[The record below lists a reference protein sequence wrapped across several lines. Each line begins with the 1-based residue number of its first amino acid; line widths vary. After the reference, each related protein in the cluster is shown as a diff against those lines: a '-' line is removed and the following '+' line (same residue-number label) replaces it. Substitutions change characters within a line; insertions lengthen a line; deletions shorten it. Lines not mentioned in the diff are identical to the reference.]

1 MVIDPATTKYL
12 IKAHIKADGII
23 EKSDVVGAIFGQTEG
38 LLGDELDL
46 RELQRSARVGRI
58 EVELE
63 SKNGKSEGEITL
75 PTSLDKVETV
85 ILAAAF
91 ESIDRVGPCK
101 ATIKTERVEDVR
113 VVRRKQVIDRAK
125 ELLNQVIEEG
135 KTEGESIA
143 DNVRQ
148 SVQVEEITH
157 FGPDHCPAG
166 PNIDKSDAIIIVE
179 GRRDVLNLLKYGIK
193 NVIAVGGTNIPKT
206 VIELTKERITTAFV
220 DGDRGGELIL
230 KELLQTADIDFVSRA
245 PQTREVEEIPQKLI
259 MKALKNKIPAEQYA
273 EMYDIKIE
281 KKDKSGPIG
290 RIQSF
295 SSKKEKKEEKTPKIE
310 SRGEEKRDEQ
320 EREEQERE
328 EEEDEVEI
336 REVKQ
341 EKEIKEDKKESEK
354 IVTDKQENYS
364 KILDD
369 ISGSLKA
376 VLFDASNKEIKK
388 IPVRELT
395 DSLKKSNNI
404 TTVVF
409 DGIITQRLLD
419 IANSKNVK
427 EIIGIKLGNVI
438 KIPSSVRVITKKDLD

>member
-63 SKNGKSEGEITL
+63 SKNGKSEGDITL

-101 ATIKTERVEDVR
+101 AVIIADQVEDVR
-113 VVRRKQVIDRAK
+113 VVRRKRVIERAK
-125 ELLNQVIEEG
+125 ELLNKIMEEG
-135 KTEGESIA
+135 KIEGESIA

-148 SVQVEEITH
+148 AVQVEEISN
-157 FGPDHCPAG
+157 FGQDHCPAG

-206 VIELTKERITTAFV
+206 VSELTKERISTAFV

-230 KELLQTADIDFVSRA
+230 KELLQTADIDFVARA
-245 PQTREVEEIPQKLI
+245 PATREVEEIPQKLI

-273 EMYDIKIE
+273 EMYDIKFERKEETQKQLGKSPKKE
-281 KKDKSGPIG
+281 KQGEKVEQKTKDAKGKAEE
-290 RIQSF
+290 
-295 SSKKEKKEEKTPKIE
+295 SKKEK
-310 SRGEEKRDEQ
+310 
-320 EREEQERE
+320 
-328 EEEDEVEI
+328 
-336 REVKQ
+336 
-341 EKEIKEDKKESEK
+341 EKERIIS
-354 IVTDKQENYS
+354 DKQISYG
-364 KILDD
+364 KILNE

-376 VLFDASNKEIKK
+376 VLFDIDDKEIKK

-395 DSLKKSNNI
+395 DSLKKSDNI
-404 TTVVF
+404 SAVVF

-419 IANSKNVK
+419 IANSKNIK
-427 EIIGIKLGNVI
+427 EIVGIKIGNVV
-438 KIPSSVRVITKKDLD
+438 KMPASVKVLTKKDLE

>member
-1 MVIDPATTKYL
+1 MVIDPSTTKYM

-38 LLGDELDL
+38 LLGEELDL

-63 SKNGKSEGEITL
+63 SKNGKSEGTITL

-101 ATIKTERVEDVR
+101 AKIDVEEVEDVR
-113 VVRRKQVIDRAK
+113 VSRRKQVIERAK
-125 ELLNQVIEEG
+125 ILLNHVMEKG
-135 KTEGESIA
+135 KIEGETIA

-148 SVQVEEITH
+148 AVQVEEITNY
-157 FGPDHCPAG
+157 GQDHCPAG
-166 PNIDKSDAIIIVE
+166 PNIEQSDAIIIVE

-193 NVIAVGGTNIPKT
+193 NVIAVGGTNVPKT
-206 VIELTKERITTAFV
+206 VAELTKEKITTVFV

-230 KELLQTADIDFVSRA
+230 KELLQVADIDFIARA

-259 MKALKNKIPAEQYA
+259 MKSLKNKIPREQFID
-273 EMYDIKIE
+273 MFNIKLDE
-281 KKDKSGPIG
+281 
-290 RIQSF
+290 
-295 SSKKEKKEEKTPKIE
+295 SKKESSSSKPSAQKNKKEFFAKKKPKKVDDGEVIADREKTY
-310 SRGEEKRDEQ
+310 
-320 EREEQERE
+320 
-328 EEEDEVEI
+328 
-336 REVKQ
+336 KQ
-341 EKEIKEDKKESEK
+341 
-354 IVTDKQENYS
+354 
-364 KILDD
+364 ILSG

-376 VLFDASNKEIKK
+376 VLLDDEIKEIEK

-395 DSLKKSNNI
+395 DEIKKGDKI
-404 TTVVF
+404 FAVVF

-419 IANSKNVK
+419 IANNKNVK
-427 EIIGIKLGNVI
+427 EIVGIKLGNVG
-438 KIPSSVRVITKKDLD
+438 KMPKSVKVLTKSDFS

>member
-12 IKAHIKADGII
+12 IKAHIKADGVV

-63 SKNGKSEGEITL
+63 SKNGKSEGNITL

-101 ATIKTERVEDVR
+101 ATITANQVEDVR
-113 VVRRKQVIDRAK
+113 VVRRKKIIDRAK
-125 ELLNQVIEEG
+125 ELLNKVLEEG
-135 KTEGESIA
+135 KIEGESIA
-143 DNVRQ
+143 DTVRQ
-148 SVQVEEITH
+148 AVQVEEITN

-166 PNIDKSDAIIIVE
+166 PNIEKSDAIVIVE

-206 VIELTKERITTAFV
+206 VMNLTKERISTAFV

-230 KELLQTADIDFVSRA
+230 KELLQTADIDFVARA

-281 KKDKSGPIG
+281 KKKDEEIEKEPE
-290 RIQSF
+290 RPA
-295 SSKKEKKEEKTPKIE
+295 KKEKPEEKQTAVKSNAEEIKKEKIINE
-310 SRGEEKRDEQ
+310 
-320 EREEQERE
+320 
-328 EEEDEVEI
+328 
-336 REVKQ
+336 KQ
-341 EKEIKEDKKESEK
+341 ES
-354 IVTDKQENYS
+354 YG
-364 KILDD
+364 KILNE

-376 VLFDASNKEIKK
+376 VLFDENDKELKK

-395 DSLKKSNNI
+395 DSLKKSDNI
-404 TTVVF
+404 STVVF

-419 IANSKNVK
+419 IANSKNIK
-427 EIIGIKLGNVI
+427 EIVGIKIGNVV
-438 KIPSSVRVITKKDLD
+438 KMPSSVRVLTKKDLE

>member
-1 MVIDPATTKYL
+1 MVIDPATTKYM

-63 SKNGKSEGEITL
+63 SKNGKSEGTITL

-101 ATIKTERVEDVR
+101 AMIKAEEVEDVR
-113 VVRRKQVIDRAK
+113 VARRKKVIDRAK
-125 ELLNQVIEEG
+125 ELLNKVIEEG
-135 KTEGESIA
+135 KVEGESIA

-148 SVQVEEITH
+148 AVQVEEITH
-157 FGPDHCPAG
+157 YGPEHCPAG
-166 PNIDKSDAIIIVE
+166 PNIEKSDAIILVE

-193 NVIAVGGTNIPKT
+193 NSIAVGGTNIPKS
-206 VIELTKERITTAFV
+206 VINLTKERVTTAFV

-230 KELLQTADIDFVSRA
+230 KELLQSADIDFVARA

-259 MKALKNKIPAEQYA
+259 MKSLKNKIPAEQYA
-273 EMYDIKIE
+273 EMFDIKLDKKE
-281 KKDKSGPIG
+281 NDKQDKFKKDNKQENKQEPK
-290 RIQSF
+290 QE
-295 SSKKEKKEEKTPKIE
+295 SKKE
-310 SRGEEKRDEQ
+310 S
-320 EREEQERE
+320 
-328 EEEDEVEI
+328 
-336 REVKQ
+336 
-341 EKEIKEDKKESEK
+341 KKESKSKEK
-354 IVTDKQENYS
+354 IMSDKQKKYG

-376 VLFDASNKEIKK
+376 VLFDNNDKEIKK

-395 DSLKKSNNI
+395 DALKKRNNI
-404 TTVVF
+404 SIVVF

-419 IANSKNVK
+419 IANNKNVK
-427 EIIGIKLGNVI
+427 EIVGIKMGNVV
-438 KIPSSVRVITKKDLD
+438 KKPSNVLVLTKKELES

>member
-58 EVELE
+58 EVELD
-63 SKNGKSEGEITL
+63 SKNGKSEGTIIL

-101 ATIKTERVEDVR
+101 ATIKADEVEDVR
-113 VVRRKQVIDRAK
+113 VLRRKQVIERAK
-125 ELLNQVIEEG
+125 ELLNKVMEEG
-135 KTEGESIA
+135 KIEGASIA

-148 SVQVEEITH
+148 AVQVEEITNY
-157 FGPDHCPAG
+157 GSDRCPAG
-166 PNIDKSDAIIIVE
+166 PNIENSDAIIIVE

-206 VIELTKERITTAFV
+206 VRDLTKERISTAFV

-230 KELLQTADIDFVSRA
+230 KELLQTADIDFVARA

-273 EMYDIKIE
+273 EMFDIKLDKKIKDE
-281 KKDKSGPIG
+281 RPKSKKPTQTSKKEKDKKE
-290 RIQSF
+290 
-295 SSKKEKKEEKTPKIE
+295 SKTSAEKTKTEEKKEEKET
-310 SRGEEKRDEQ
+310 EK
-320 EREEQERE
+320 
-328 EEEDEVEI
+328 EVE
-336 REVKQ
+336 
-341 EKEIKEDKKESEK
+341 K
-354 IVTDKQENYS
+354 IISDKQKHYTE
-364 KILDD
+364 ILED

-376 VLFDASNKEIKK
+376 VLFDKDDKEIKK

-395 DSLKKSNNI
+395 DSLKKSDNI
-404 TTVVF
+404 STVVF

-427 EIIGIKLGNVI
+427 EIVGIKLGNVV
-438 KIPSSVRVITKKDLD
+438 KMPTSVKVITKKDLE

>member
-1 MVIDPATTKYL
+1 MVIDPSTTKYM
-12 IKAHIKADGII
+12 IKAGIKADGIV

-58 EVELE
+58 EVELD
-63 SKNGKSEGEITL
+63 SKAGKSHGTITL

-101 ATIKTERVEDVR
+101 ATIEAIEVEDVR
-113 VVRRKQVIDRAK
+113 VARRKKVIERAK
-125 ELLNQVIEEG
+125 ELLNKVLEEG
-135 KTEGESIA
+135 KMGGESIA
-143 DNVRQ
+143 DTVRQ
-148 SVQVEEITH
+148 AVQVEEIIS
-157 FGPDHCPAG
+157 FGPDHCPSG
-166 PNIDKSDAIIIVE
+166 PNIDKSDAIVIVE

-206 VIELTKERITTAFV
+206 VIDLTKERISTAFV
-220 DGDRGGELIL
+220 DGDRGGTLIL
-230 KELLQTADIDFVSRA
+230 KELLQTADIDFVARA

-281 KKDKSGPIG
+281 KSED
-290 RIQSF
+290 R
-295 SSKKEKKEEKTPKIE
+295 EKKEALLEENFEEKEEEKTERTKTRSEEPK
-310 SRGEEKRDEQ
+310 
-320 EREEQERE
+320 
-328 EEEDEVEI
+328 
-336 REVKQ
+336 EVK
-341 EKEIKEDKKESEK
+341 EKSITDEK
-354 IVTDKQENYS
+354 QKNYAQM
-364 KILDD
+364 LNE

-376 VLFDASNKEIKK
+376 VLFDKKGKELKK

-395 DSLKKSNNI
+395 DELKKSDNI
-404 TTVVF
+404 SIVVF

-419 IANSKNVK
+419 IANNKNIK
-427 EIIGIKLGNVI
+427 EIVGIKLGNVV
-438 KIPSSVRVITKKDLD
+438 KIPNSVKVLTKKDI

>member
-1 MVIDPATTKYL
+1 MVIDPSTTKYM
-12 IKAHIKADGII
+12 IKANIKADGVI

-63 SKNGKSEGEITL
+63 SKSGKSNGKITL

-101 ATIKTERVEDVR
+101 ATIVANEVEDVR
-113 VVRRKQVIDRAK
+113 VVRRKKVIDRAK
-125 ELLNQVIEEG
+125 ELLNKVIESS
-135 KTEGESIA
+135 KIDGESIT

-148 SVQVEEITH
+148 AVQVEEIINY
-157 FGPDHCPAG
+157 GPDHCPAG
-166 PNIDKSDAIIIVE
+166 PNIDRSDAIVIVE

-206 VIELTKERITTAFV
+206 VMDLTKERITTAFV
-220 DGDRGGELIL
+220 DGDRGGVLIL
-230 KELLQTADIDFVSRA
+230 KELLQTADIDFVARA

-259 MKALKNKIPAEQYA
+259 MKSLKNKIPAEQYA
-273 EMYDIKIE
+273 EMYDIKLE
-281 KKDKSGPIG
+281 KNNKVEEP
-290 RIQSF
+290 
-295 SSKKEKKEEKTPKIE
+295 KKEKAEDKSDQKTKQRSDTFKEEKQKSAPD
-310 SRGEEKRDEQ
+310 DET
-320 EREEQERE
+320 
-328 EEEDEVEI
+328 
-336 REVKQ
+336 
-341 EKEIKEDKKESEK
+341 KK
-354 IVTDKQENYS
+354 NYAAM
-364 KILDD
+364 LED

-376 VLFDASNKEIKK
+376 VLFDKKDKELKK

-395 DSLKKSNNI
+395 DELKKSDNI
-404 TTVVF
+404 STVVF

-419 IANSKNVK
+419 IANNKNIK
-427 EIIGIKLGNVI
+427 KIIGIKIGNVV
-438 KIPSSVRVITKKDLD
+438 KMPASVKVLTKKDVQ

>member
-12 IKAHIKADGII
+12 IRAYIKADGII

-63 SKNGKSEGEITL
+63 SKNGKSEGIITL

-101 ATIKTERVEDVR
+101 ATIKADEVEDVR
-113 VVRRKQVIDRAK
+113 VLRRKQVIERAK
-125 ELLNQVIEEG
+125 ELLNKVLEEG
-135 KTEGESIA
+135 KIEGESIA

-148 SVQVEEITH
+148 AVQVEEITNY
-157 FGPDHCPAG
+157 GTDHCPAG
-166 PNIDKSDAIIIVE
+166 PNIEKSDAIIIVE

-206 VIELTKERITTAFV
+206 VTELTKERISTAFV

-230 KELLQTADIDFVSRA
+230 KELLQTADIDFVARA

-273 EMYDIKIE
+273 EMYDIKIDKKVKDEEIQE
-281 KKDKSGPIG
+281 KKPTV
-290 RIQSF
+290 
-295 SSKKEKKEEKTPKIE
+295 SSKKEKDKKVTKTVVEKSKAADKKA
-310 SRGEEKRDEQ
+310 EK
-320 EREEQERE
+320 
-328 EEEDEVEI
+328 EVEKI
-336 REVKQ
+336 
-341 EKEIKEDKKESEK
+341 ISEK
-354 IVTDKQENYS
+354 QKHYS
-364 KILDD
+364 KILED

-376 VLFDASNKEIKK
+376 VLFDKDDKELKK

-395 DSLKKSNNI
+395 DSLKKSDNI
-404 TTVVF
+404 STVVF

-419 IANSKNVK
+419 IANSKNIN
-427 EIIGIKLGNVI
+427 EIVGIKLGNVV
-438 KIPSSVRVITKKDLD
+438 KMPSSVKVITKKDLE

>member
-1 MVIDPATTKYL
+1 MVIDPATTKYM
-12 IKAHIKADGII
+12 IKARIKADGII

-38 LLGDELDL
+38 LLGEELDL

-63 SKNGKSEGEITL
+63 SKNGKSEGVITL

-101 ATIKTERVEDVR
+101 ATIVAEQVEDVR
-113 VVRRKQVIDRAK
+113 VVRRKQVIERAK
-125 ELLNQVIEEG
+125 ELLNKVIEEG
-135 KTEGESIA
+135 KVEGESIA

-148 SVQVEEITH
+148 AVQVEEIIH

-166 PNIDKSDAIIIVE
+166 PNIDKSDSIVIVE

-193 NVIAVGGTNIPKT
+193 NVIAVGGTNIPRT
-206 VIELTKERITTAFV
+206 VIDLTKERITTAFV

-230 KELLQTADIDFVSRA
+230 KELLQTADVDFVARA

-273 EMYDIKIE
+273 EMYDIKLE
-281 KKDKSGPIG
+281 KNRDG
-290 RIQSF
+290 RD
-295 SSKKEKKEEKTPKIE
+295 KKEIMMREFAAKEKAEQK
-310 SRGEEKRDEQ
+310 SRPEEP
-320 EREEQERE
+320 EEP
-328 EEEDEVEI
+328 EEDE
-336 REVKQ
+336 
-341 EKEIKEDKKESEK
+341 EK
-354 IVTDKQENYS
+354 S
-364 KILDD
+364 KIMTEKQKNYGSILNE

-376 VLFDASNKEIKK
+376 VLFDQNDKEIKK

-395 DSLKKSNNI
+395 DALKKSENI
-404 TTVVF
+404 SAVVF

-419 IANSKNVK
+419 IANSKNIK
-427 EIIGIKLGNVI
+427 EIIGIKMGNVV
-438 KIPSSVRVITKKDLD
+438 KIPTSVRVLTKKDVQ

>member
-1 MVIDPATTKYL
+1 MVIDPATTKYM
-12 IKAHIKADGII
+12 IKARIKADGII

-38 LLGDELDL
+38 LLGEELDL

-63 SKNGKSEGEITL
+63 SKNGKSEGVITL

-101 ATIKTERVEDVR
+101 ATIVAERVEDVR
-113 VVRRKQVIDRAK
+113 VVRRKQVIERAK
-125 ELLNQVIEEG
+125 ELLNKVIEEG
-135 KTEGESIA
+135 KVDGESIA

-148 SVQVEEITH
+148 AVQVEEIVH

-166 PNIDKSDAIIIVE
+166 PNIDKSDSIVIVE

-193 NVIAVGGTNIPKT
+193 NVIAVGGTNIPRT
-206 VIELTKERITTAFV
+206 VLDLTKERITTAFV

-230 KELLQTADIDFVSRA
+230 KELLQTADVDFVARA

-273 EMYDIKIE
+273 EMYDIKLE
-281 KKDKSGPIG
+281 KNRDG
-290 RIQSF
+290 RD
-295 SSKKEKKEEKTPKIE
+295 KKEIMMREFAAKEKAEQK
-310 SRGEEKRDEQ
+310 SRPEEP
-320 EREEQERE
+320 
-328 EEEDEVEI
+328 EEDEEKPNVMTE
-336 REVKQ
+336 KQ
-341 EKEIKEDKKESEK
+341 K
-354 IVTDKQENYS
+354 NYGS
-364 KILDD
+364 ILNE

-376 VLFDASNKEIKK
+376 VLFDQNDKEIKK

-395 DSLKKSNNI
+395 DALKKSENI
-404 TTVVF
+404 SAVVF

-419 IANSKNVK
+419 IANSKNIK
-427 EIIGIKLGNVI
+427 EIIGIKMGNVV
-438 KIPSSVRVITKKDLD
+438 KIPTSVRVLTKKDIQ

>member
-12 IKAHIKADGII
+12 IKARIKADGII

-38 LLGDELDL
+38 LLGTELDL

-101 ATIKTERVEDVR
+101 ATIIADHVEDVR
-113 VVRRKQVIDRAK
+113 VLRRKRVIERAK
-125 ELLNQVIEEG
+125 ELLSKVLEEG
-135 KTEGESIA
+135 KVEGESIA
-143 DNVRQ
+143 DDVRQ
-148 SVQVEEITH
+148 AVQVEEITTY
-157 FGPDHCPAG
+157 GLDRCPAG
-166 PNIDKSDAIIIVE
+166 PNIEKSDAIIIVE

-193 NVIAVGGTNIPKT
+193 NVIAVGGTNVPKT
-206 VIELTKERITTAFV
+206 VINLTKERITTAFV

-273 EMYDIKIE
+273 EMYDIKFERRLTEDGKPFE
-281 KKDKSGPIG
+281 KSLRREKTEERARESRSKNDEY
-290 RIQSF
+290 
-295 SSKKEKKEEKTPKIE
+295 KKEKEEKDNKI
-310 SRGEEKRDEQ
+310 
-320 EREEQERE
+320 
-328 EEEDEVEI
+328 I
-336 REVKQ
+336 
-341 EKEIKEDKKESEK
+341 I
-354 IVTDKQENYS
+354 TDKQKNYG
-364 KILDD
+364 KVLEE

-376 VLFDASNKEIKK
+376 VLFDDNGTEIKK
-388 IPVRELT
+388 IPVRDLT
-395 DSLKKSNNI
+395 DSLKKSENI
-404 TTVVF
+404 STVVF

-419 IANSKNVK
+419 IASSKNIK
-427 EIIGIKLGNVI
+427 EIVGIKIGNVI
-438 KIPSSVRVITKKDLD
+438 KMPTSVKVITKKDIE

>member
-38 LLGDELDL
+38 LLGEELDL

-63 SKNGKSEGEITL
+63 SKNGKSEGVITL

-101 ATIKTERVEDVR
+101 ATITSEHVEDVR
-113 VVRRKQVIDRAK
+113 VLRRNKVIERAK
-125 ELLNQVIEEG
+125 ELLNKVMEEG
-135 KTEGESIA
+135 KVEGESIA
-143 DNVRQ
+143 DTVRQ
-148 SVQVEEITH
+148 AVQIEEITT
-157 FGPDHCPAG
+157 FGPERCPAG
-166 PNIDKSDAIIIVE
+166 PNIDKSDAIILVE

-193 NVIAVGGTNIPKT
+193 NVIAVGGTNVPRT
-206 VIELTKERITTAFV
+206 VINLTKERISTAFV

-230 KELLQTADIDFVSRA
+230 RELLQTADIDFVARA

-273 EMYDIKIE
+273 EMYDIKVDKKKLSDEEPE
-281 KKDKSGPIG
+281 KP
-290 RIQSF
+290 
-295 SSKKEKKEEKTPKIE
+295 SKKEK
-310 SRGEEKRDEQ
+310 GEEKSKSVEAKKEREDKEKQRVVTDEQ
-320 EREEQERE
+320 
-328 EEEDEVEI
+328 
-336 REVKQ
+336 K
-341 EKEIKEDKKESEK
+341 
-354 IVTDKQENYS
+354 NYG
-364 KILDD
+364 KILNE
-369 ISGSLKA
+369 IAGSLKA
-376 VLFDASNKEIKK
+376 VLFDKDDKEIKK

-395 DSLKKSNNI
+395 DSLKKSDNI
-404 TTVVF
+404 SSVVF

-419 IANSKNVK
+419 IANSKNIK
-427 EIIGIKLGNVI
+427 EIVGIKIGNVV
-438 KIPSSVRVITKKDLD
+438 KMPSSVKVFTKKDLE

>member
-63 SKNGKSEGEITL
+63 SKNGKSEGTITL

-101 ATIKTERVEDVR
+101 ATIKADQVEDVR
-113 VVRRKQVIDRAK
+113 VVRRKQVIERAK
-125 ELLNQVIEEG
+125 ELLNKVMEEG
-135 KTEGESIA
+135 KVEGSSIA

-148 SVQVEEITH
+148 AVQVEEITN
-157 FGPDHCPAG
+157 FGQDHCPAG
-166 PNIDKSDAIIIVE
+166 PNIEKSDAIIIVE

-206 VIELTKERITTAFV
+206 VRDLTKERITTAFV

-230 KELLQTADIDFVSRA
+230 KELLQTSDIDFVARA

-273 EMYDIKIE
+273 EMYDIKIDKKIKQMKEEMAE
-281 KKDKSGPIG
+281 KQP
-290 RIQSF
+290 QPQ
-295 SSKKEKKEEKTPKIE
+295 SKKEKSKKEAKQQTIQKPKYEEKKIE
-310 SRGEEKRDEQ
+310 KD
-320 EREEQERE
+320 
-328 EEEDEVEI
+328 
-336 REVKQ
+336 Q
-341 EKEIKEDKKESEK
+341 EKIISEK
-354 IVTDKQENYS
+354 QKEYG
-364 KILDD
+364 KILDE

-376 VLFDASNKEIKK
+376 VLFDKDDKELKK

-404 TTVVF
+404 STVVF

-427 EIIGIKLGNVI
+427 EIVGIKIGNVV
-438 KIPSSVRVITKKDLD
+438 KMPSSVRVLTKKDLD

>member
-38 LLGDELDL
+38 LLGEELDL

-63 SKNGKSEGEITL
+63 SKNGKSEGVIIL

-101 ATIKTERVEDVR
+101 ATITAEHVEDVR
-113 VVRRKQVIDRAK
+113 VVRRNRVIERAK
-125 ELLNQVIEEG
+125 ELLNKVMEEG
-135 KTEGESIA
+135 KVEGESIA
-143 DNVRQ
+143 DTVRQ
-148 SVQVEEITH
+148 AVQVEEITS
-157 FGPDHCPAG
+157 FGPERCPAG
-166 PNIDKSDAIIIVE
+166 PNIDKSDAIILVE

-193 NVIAVGGTNIPKT
+193 NVIAVGGTNVPRT
-206 VIELTKERITTAFV
+206 VINLTKERISTAFV

-230 KELLQTADIDFVSRA
+230 RELLQTADIDFVARA

-273 EMYDIKIE
+273 EMYDIKVDKKKLSEDESE
-281 KKDKSGPIG
+281 KP
-290 RIQSF
+290 
-295 SSKKEKKEEKTPKIE
+295 SKKEKAEEKSK
-310 SRGEEKRDEQ
+310 S
-320 EREEQERE
+320 
-328 EEEDEVEI
+328 VET
-336 REVKQ
+336 K
-341 EKEIKEDKKESEK
+341 KEKEDKEK
-354 IVTDKQENYS
+354 PRVVTEEQKNYG
-364 KILDD
+364 KILNE
-369 ISGSLKA
+369 IAGSLKA
-376 VLFDASNKEIKK
+376 VLFDKDDNEIKK

-395 DSLKKSNNI
+395 DSLKKSDNI
-404 TTVVF
+404 SSVVF

-419 IANSKNVK
+419 IANSKNIK
-427 EIIGIKLGNVI
+427 EIVGIKIGNVV
-438 KIPSSVRVITKKDLD
+438 KMPTSVKVLTKKDLE

>member
-12 IKAHIKADGII
+12 IKAHIRADGII

-58 EVELE
+58 EVDLK
-63 SKNGKSEGEITL
+63 SKNGKSEGTITL

-101 ATIKTERVEDVR
+101 ATISAEEVEDVR
-113 VVRRKQVIDRAK
+113 VVRRKRVIERAK
-125 ELLNQVIEEG
+125 ELLNQVMTEG
-135 KTEGESIA
+135 KIEGESIS

-148 SVQVEEITH
+148 AVQVEEITNY
-157 FGPDHCPAG
+157 GPDHCPAG
-166 PNIDKSDAIIIVE
+166 PNIENSDAVILVE

-193 NVIAVGGTNIPKT
+193 NVIAVGGTNVPKS
-206 VIELTKERITTAFV
+206 VVDLTKERITTAFV

-230 KELLQTADIDFVSRA
+230 RELLQTADIDFVARA

-273 EMYDIKIE
+273 EMFDIKVE
-281 KKDKSGPIG
+281 KKDKPNGMEQRRPEPPRKDKGKDQKIKQPDDT
-290 RIQSF
+290 I
-295 SSKKEKKEEKTPKIE
+295 KEKPQMDKTQEDKSHEEKLFVEKPD
-310 SRGEEKRDEQ
+310 EEK
-320 EREEQERE
+320 
-328 EEEDEVEI
+328 
-336 REVKQ
+336 
-341 EKEIKEDKKESEK
+341 KKGIS
-354 IVTDKQENYS
+354 DKQKRYG

-376 VLFDASNKEIKK
+376 VLFDGEGKELSK
-388 IPVRELT
+388 IPVRQLT
-395 DSLKKSNNI
+395 DTLKKKNDIS
-404 TTVVF
+404 TVVF

-419 IANSKNVK
+419 IANNKNIK
-427 EIIGIKLGNVI
+427 EIVGIKMGNVV
-438 KIPSSVRVITKKDLD
+438 KKPAAVEVLTKKDLE

>member
-1 MVIDPATTKYL
+1 MVIDPATTKYM
-12 IKAHIKADGII
+12 IKARIKAEGII

-58 EVELE
+58 EVELD
-63 SKNGKSEGEITL
+63 SKNGKSEGVITL

-101 ATIKTERVEDVR
+101 ASITTEEVEDVR
-113 VVRRKQVIDRAK
+113 VVRRKKVIERAK
-125 ELLNQVIEEG
+125 EILNKVIEES
-135 KTEGESIA
+135 KIEGESIT

-148 SVQVEEITH
+148 AVQVEEIIH
-157 FGPDHCPAG
+157 YGPDHCPAG
-166 PNIDKSDAIIIVE
+166 PSVDKSDSIIIVE

-193 NVIAVGGTNIPKT
+193 NVIAVGGTNIPRT
-206 VIELTKERITTAFV
+206 VADLTKERVTTAFV

-230 KELLQTADIDFVSRA
+230 KELLQTADVDFVARA

-273 EMYDIKIE
+273 EMYDIKYE
-281 KKDKSGPIG
+281 KNKESKDRKEVMI
-290 RIQSF
+290 REMVE
-295 SSKKEKKEEKTPKIE
+295 KEK
-310 SRGEEKRDEQ
+310 
-320 EREEQERE
+320 EEQKPTRQKIDEPREQRESRE
-328 EEEDEVEI
+328 EEKPKIMTNEQKNYGAVLDE
-336 REVKQ
+336 
-341 EKEIKEDKKESEK
+341 
-354 IVTDKQENYS
+354 
-364 KILDD
+364 

-376 VLFDASNKEIKK
+376 VLFDKNNKEIKK

-395 DSLKKSNNI
+395 DALKKSDNI
-404 TTVVF
+404 SVVIF

-419 IANSKNVK
+419 IADSKNVK
-427 EIIGIKLGNVI
+427 EIIGIKMGNVV
-438 KIPSSVRVITKKDLD
+438 KMPTSVRVLTKKDLE

>member
-63 SKNGKSEGEITL
+63 SKNGKSEGDIIL

-101 ATIKTERVEDVR
+101 AVITADHVEDVR
-113 VVRRKQVIDRAK
+113 VVRRKKVIDRAK
-125 ELLNQVIEEG
+125 ELLNKVMEEG
-135 KTEGESIA
+135 KIEGESIA

-148 SVQVEEITH
+148 AVQVEEITNY
-157 FGPDHCPAG
+157 GPDHCPAG
-166 PNIDKSDAIIIVE
+166 PNIEKSDAIIIVE

-193 NVIAVGGTNIPKT
+193 NVIAVGGTNIPKS
-206 VIELTKERITTAFV
+206 VIDLTKERISTAFV

-230 KELLQTADIDFVSRA
+230 KELLQTADVDFVARA

-281 KKDKSGPIG
+281 KKEVEEKEEKPEKPA
-290 RIQSF
+290 
-295 SSKKEKKEEKTPKIE
+295 KKEKPEEKPL
-310 SRGEEKRDEQ
+310 EEKPKA
-320 EREEQERE
+320 
-328 EEEDEVEI
+328 EVT
-336 REVKQ
+336 KK
-341 EKEIKEDKKESEK
+341 EKERIITEK
-354 IVTDKQENYS
+354 QKGYG
-364 KILDD
+364 KILDE

-376 VLFDASNKEIKK
+376 VLFDKNDKELKK

-395 DSLKKSNNI
+395 DSLKKSDDI
-404 TTVVF
+404 STVVF

-427 EIIGIKLGNVI
+427 EIIGIKLGNVV
-438 KIPSSVRVITKKDLD
+438 KTPSSVKVLTKKDLE

>member
-38 LLGDELDL
+38 LLGEELDL

-63 SKNGKSEGEITL
+63 SKNGKSEGVITL

-101 ATIKTERVEDVR
+101 ATITAEHVEDVR
-113 VVRRKQVIDRAK
+113 VVRRNRVIERAK
-125 ELLNQVIEEG
+125 ELLNKVMEEG
-135 KTEGESIA
+135 KVEGESIA
-143 DNVRQ
+143 DTVRQ
-148 SVQVEEITH
+148 AVQVEEITS
-157 FGPDHCPAG
+157 FGPERCPAG
-166 PNIDKSDAIIIVE
+166 PNIDKSDAIILVE

-193 NVIAVGGTNIPKT
+193 NVIAVGGTNVPRT
-206 VIELTKERITTAFV
+206 VINLTKERISTAFV

-230 KELLQTADIDFVSRA
+230 RELLQTADIDFVARA

-273 EMYDIKIE
+273 EMYDIKVDKKKLSEEESE
-281 KKDKSGPIG
+281 K
-290 RIQSF
+290 
-295 SSKKEKKEEKTPKIE
+295 SSKKEKAEEKSK
-310 SRGEEKRDEQ
+310 S
-320 EREEQERE
+320 
-328 EEEDEVEI
+328 VET
-336 REVKQ
+336 K
-341 EKEIKEDKKESEK
+341 KEKEDKEK
-354 IVTDKQENYS
+354 PRVVTEEQKNYG
-364 KILDD
+364 KILNE
-369 ISGSLKA
+369 IAGSLKA
-376 VLFDASNKEIKK
+376 VLFDKDDNEIKK

-395 DSLKKSNNI
+395 DSLKKSDNI
-404 TTVVF
+404 SSVVF

-419 IANSKNVK
+419 IANSKNIK
-427 EIIGIKLGNVI
+427 EIVGIKIGNVV
-438 KIPSSVRVITKKDLD
+438 KMPTSVKVLTKKDLE